1 MINTYRSKE
10 MIEAVQWNG
19 ENKEEL
25 REFTKDDKNI
35 KLDFMFSSNKFPV
48 PTITYPNGIEN
59 KINLGDYVMIEDGLV
74 KDTSKNI
81 FEKKF
86 EKIN

>member
-1 MINTYRSKE
+1 MINTYRSRE
-10 MIEAVQWNG
+10 MTEAVQWNG

-25 REFTKDDKNI
+25 REFVKDDKNI
-35 KLDFMFSSNKFPV
+35 KIDFIFSSNKAAV
-48 PTITYPNGIEN
+48 PIITYPNGIEN
-59 KINLGDYVMIEDGLV
+59 KIYLGDYVMLENGMV
-74 KDTSKNI
+74 KNLSRTL